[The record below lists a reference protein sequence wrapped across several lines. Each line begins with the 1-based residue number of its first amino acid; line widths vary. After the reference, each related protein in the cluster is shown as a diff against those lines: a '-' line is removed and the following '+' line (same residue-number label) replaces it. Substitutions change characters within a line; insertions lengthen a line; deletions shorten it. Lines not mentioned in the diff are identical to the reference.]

1 MSRMLHLDESTLAD
15 ILLVSEIAQALYAE
29 AEMLD
34 ERRYRDWL
42 ECFTEDAT
50 YWMPVRSTR
59 ALNDIENE
67 FTKPGEAALFDED
80 RQMLEM
86 RVYKLET
93 ECSWS
98 EDPPSRTR
106 HYVSNVRIKEKHSD
120 VDLTVSCNF
129 LLYRSRLDT
138 DEDLWAGKRLDRMHK
153 AAGRWKISRRE
164 IYLDQT
170 VLKSKNLST
179 FF

>member
-1 MSRMLHLDESTLAD
+1 MIEDIPTGLAD
-15 ILLVSEIAQALYAE
+15 IILQHELEQTLYAE
-29 AEMLD
+29 ARALD
-34 ERRYRDWL
+34 ERRYQDWL
-42 ECFTEDAT
+42 TFFTDDAT

-59 ALNDIENE
+59 SLDDMADE

-80 RQMLEM
+80 RRLLEA
-86 RVYKLET
+86 RVYKLGT
-93 ECSWS
+93 GAAWS

-106 HYVSNVRIKEKHSD
+106 HTVANVQIDEKRSSSD
-120 VDLTVSCNF
+120 VTISCNF
-129 LLYRSRLDT
+129 IVYRSRLDT
-138 DEDLWAGKRLDRMHK
+138 EEDLWVGRRLDRLRNVD
-153 AAGRWKISRRE
+153 GRWKVARRE